1 MKLRTWFGTL
11 LIAAMLSLVACG
23 GSGNDEDSTE
33 ELALYRTSN
42 TGGGGAA
49 AESTNRSSV
58 AYATATSGGVALTA
72 SAPASDDAGQPQSS
86 GGAAAPAATNF
97 SGEARLIGGDDGT
110 TLDPVSLQQTTSS
123 RQIIHVSSMVVIVE
137 DVSLATQQAQ
147 TEIAGLGGLVFG
159 QDTTT
164 SPRPRTTLT
173 FKVMPEDFDEA
184 LSRLAALGE
193 LETQQIS
200 ADDVTDRVVDIESRI
215 ITNEASV
222 TRLRGFLEN
231 ATDLE
236 TVASLER
243 ELLSRETSLELL
255 RGQLRT
261 IQDQVG
267 LATIFL
273 TLIEPEPPMDEA
285 RVELVQ
291 TTYLGTDEGARCPDD
306 DELTVDEGEAF
317 TICITIENTGNL
329 ALTEIEIRDNPLG
342 LDDDDFVVLEGSLDR
357 LDPEQRLVGYFETTA
372 DDLEGFTNPDLSAV
386 AVDEDGE
393 PIRVPINVERE
404 IVELDVIEDTSIRG
418 FTDGL
423 SDSWDALVT
432 LAQVGVLA
440 LGVFLPFIW
449 VPILAIG
456 GIGFARR
463 RMPRRQRTVRIER
476 PETLDDEDDSSE
488 D

>member
-1 MKLRTWFGTL
+1 MKLRTWFAAL
-11 LIAAMLSLVACG
+11 LFGAMLSLVACG
-23 GSGNDEDSTE
+23 GGNDDDDDDHAPLADVASSGGSVALAQESTTRVS
-33 ELALYRTSN
+33 AYTTATAS
-42 TGGGGAA
+42 GAA
-49 AESTNRSSV
+49 
-58 AYATATSGGVALTA
+58 LTG
-72 SAPASDDAGQPQSS
+72 SAPESDDAGQPQSAPG
-86 GGAAAPAATNF
+86 GGARPQPGATGVLDLM
-97 SGEARLIGGDDGT
+97 SDGG
-110 TLDPVSLQQTTSS
+110 LDPVSLQQVAGS
-123 RQIIHVSSMVVIVE
+123 RQIIHISSMVVIVE

-164 SPRPRTTLT
+164 NPRPRTTLT
-173 FKVMPEDFDEA
+173 FKVMPEDFNEA
-184 LSRLAALGE
+184 LSRLAGLGE

-200 ADDVTDRVVDIESRI
+200 ADDVTDRVVDLESRI

-222 TRLRGFLEN
+222 NRLRGFLEN

-291 TTYLGTDEGARCPDD
+291 TAYLGTDEGARCPDD
-306 DELTVDEGEAF
+306 DELTVDEGETF
-317 TICITIENTGNL
+317 TICISIENTGNL
-329 ALTEIEIRDNPLG
+329 ALTEIEIRDSGLD
-342 LDDDDFVVLEGSLDR
+342 LDDDDFVVLEGSVDR

-372 DDLEGFTNPDLSAV
+372 EFPSFANPDLSAV
-386 AVDEDGE
+386 AVDEDGD
-393 PIRVPINVERE
+393 PIRLPINVERE
-404 IVELDVIEDTSIRG
+404 IVELEVIEDTSIRG

-423 SDSWDALVT
+423 SDSWEALVT

-440 LGVFLPFIW
+440 LGVFIPFIW

-456 GIGFARR
+456 GIGFAR
-463 RMPRRQRTVRIER
+463 
-476 PETLDDEDDSSE
+476 
-488 D
+488 

>member
-1 MKLRTWFGTL
+1 MKLRTWFATL

-23 GSGNDEDSTE
+23 GFGSDDDSD
-33 ELALYRTSN
+33 ELALSR
-42 TGGGGAA
+42 G
-49 AESTNRSSV
+49 
-58 AYATATSGGVALTA
+58 
-72 SAPASDDAGQPQSS
+72 DS
-86 GGAAAPAATNF
+86 GGAAGSVALAQESTGNFYAAATATAA
-97 SGEARLIGGDDGT
+97 SGSRLTVGAPVSSGDTPGGAQPQSGNTGGDQDGG
-110 TLDPVSLQQTTSS
+110 LDPVSLQQTTSS
-123 RQIIHVSSMVVIVE
+123 RQIIRVSSMVVVVE
-137 DVSLATQQAQ
+137 NVSLATQQAQ
-147 TEIAGLGGLVFG
+147 TEIAGLGGLIFG

-173 FKVMPEDFDEA
+173 FKVMPEDFNEA
-184 LSRLAALGE
+184 LSRLAGLGE

-200 ADDVTDRVVDIESRI
+200 ADDVTDRVVDLESRI

-273 TLIEPEPPMDEA
+273 TLIEPEPPVDHA
-285 RVELVQ
+285 SIELVQ
-291 TTYLGTDEGARCPDD
+291 TAYLGTDEGARCPDD
-306 DELTVDEGEAF
+306 DELTIDEGEAF
-317 TICITIENTGNL
+317 TICISVENTGNL
-329 ALTEIEIRDNPLG
+329 ALTDIEIRDNSLD
-342 LDDDDFVVLEGSLDR
+342 LDDRDFVVLEGSLES
-357 LDPEQRLVGYFETTA
+357 LEPEQRLVGYFEATA
-372 DDLEGFTNPDLSAV
+372 NPGHFTNPTFSAV
-386 AVDEDGE
+386 AVDEDGD
-393 PIRVPINVERE
+393 PIRVPIEVKH
-404 IVELDVIEDTSIRG
+404 ELVDFDVIEDTSLPSFI
-418 FTDGL
+418 DGL
-423 SDSWDALVT
+423 TGSLAALFV

-456 GIGFARR
+456 GIGLARR
-463 RMPRRQRTVRIER
+463 RMPRRQRTVRVER
-476 PETLDDEDDSSE
+476 TETLDERSESDED
-488 D
+488 